1 MKSLVREERLVNV
14 QTLINILVVLN
25 SIILGYGLY
34 LILTAKPER
43 VSREAKPTKTKN
55 TFKGQ
60 DGPKKRGRPLGSKNK
75 AKAYEY

>member
-1 MKSLVREERLVNV
+1 MQTILNALVILN
-14 QTLINILVVLN
+14 TLILW
-25 SIILGYGLY
+25 YGVY
-34 LILTAKPER
+34 AVLTAKPER
-43 VSREAKPTKTKN
+43 VSREAKSTKTKN

>member
-1 MKSLVREERLVNV
+1 MQTILNALVILN
-14 QTLINILVVLN
+14 TLILW
-25 SIILGYGLY
+25 YGVY
-34 LILTAKPER
+34 AVLTAKPER